1 MKNLD
6 SSDVRRA
13 RKSLQASFLFP
24 LPAIRNN
31 PKKNKRLA
39 PFHLS
44 SRFPAGAG
52 TTTHLIEEVPQ
63 YDYLGLRRDEK
74 LTTSPAKEAVLAK
87 VNKALI
93 PVFAAMGSLKYLKRH
108 HNPSLASSP
117 ITPLQ
122 LWEVSVLPHYL
133 PCLRYFH
140 NPSHLDDL
148 QHDLNRSLSRTLQV
162 YGTYEVFLAETGTR
176 PLYSTPNR
184 PNLPNSDT
192 TSSPATTTR
201 SPTFHLRPGPR
212 STGPSPPPL
221 PWNAACTRPSAPS
234 TTPAQTSPAQCHPKI
249 SRHLPQR
256 ENDPTIASFRKKV
269 PESDTPP
276 YSCITPQKQ
285 AAWGHTSTSICK
297 RPSDGPFMSQFP
309 TSELILLRLRTQ
321 AWVHRIPSHLHYGKD
336 GHESP
341 TIAVTAPPRPL
352 AMNCMSS
359 LSANPRTLSGKP
371 KSQVFVPS
379 PAYSRCPISEI
390 SMT

>member
-108 HNPSLASSP
+108 HNPSLTSSP

-122 LWEVSVLPHYL
+122 LWKVSVLPHYL

-176 PLYSTPNR
+176 PLYTEQAQSAQLRYHLLSGNDNTIPHLSFKAWSTKYWS
-184 PNLPNSDT
+184 LAT
-192 TSSPATTTR
+192 PASLER
-201 SPTFHLRPGPR
+201 GMHAAVCSLDNPR
-212 STGPSPPPL
+212 SDLTCPMPPEDL
-221 PWNAACTRPSAPS
+221 AALAP
-234 TTPAQTSPAQCHPKI
+234 K
-249 SRHLPQR
+249 R
-256 ENDPTIASFRKKV
+256 ERSYNCFLQKK
-269 PESDTPP
+269 
-276 YSCITPQKQ
+276 
-285 AAWGHTSTSICK
+285 
-297 RPSDGPFMSQFP
+297 
-309 TSELILLRLRTQ
+309 
-321 AWVHRIPSHLHYGKD
+321 
-336 GHESP
+336 
-341 TIAVTAPPRPL
+341 
-352 AMNCMSS
+352 SS
-359 LSANPRTLSGKP
+359 
-371 KSQVFVPS
+371 
-379 PAYSRCPISEI
+379 
-390 SMT
+390 